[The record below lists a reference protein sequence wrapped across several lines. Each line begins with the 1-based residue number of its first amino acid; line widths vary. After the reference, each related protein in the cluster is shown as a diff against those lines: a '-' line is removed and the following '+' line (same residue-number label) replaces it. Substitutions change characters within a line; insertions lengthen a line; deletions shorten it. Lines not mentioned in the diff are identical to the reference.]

1 MPDLPLCSHSDV
13 LGPAPLSTVR
23 STMRKR
29 LIVSLVV
36 VALAAAGMLL
46 FLSRSDAPL
55 QVTLSFQGFTNNTAG
70 HPLAVFVLSNRSD
83 HVISRAAIYEVRG
96 RSGSHAAEYTPASLL
111 PPGQSE
117 NISISAPTNQEPWR
131 MYLLCSRDGWRRK
144 FSDWLGVGSRQP
156 LRALVP
162 ERLQGV
168 PRQYVRSAW
177 IEP

>member
-1 MPDLPLCSHSDV
+1 M
-13 LGPAPLSTVR
+13 VR
-23 STMRKR
+23 STMRK
-29 LIVSLVV
+29 LLVVSLVV
-36 VALAAAGMLL
+36 VALAAAVMLG

-83 HVISRAAIYEVRG
+83 HVISRAAIYEIRG
-96 RSGSHAAEYTPASLL
+96 RSGSHDAEYTPAFLL

-117 NISISAPTNQEPWR
+117 NLSISAPTNREPWR

-144 FSDWLGVGSRQP
+144 FSDWLGAGSRQRF
-156 LRALVP
+156 RALVP

-168 PRQYVRSAW
+168 PRQYVRGPW